1 MHTIDRIENDKK
13 IKILRERETSSQLR
27 LNELKKAREG
37 LKRRH
42 HGISIEYVHIKHY
55 APFQEPEIQK
65 TSRPFVPNFRKT
77 VIEKNIDELENRIKA
92 MSEKLQEAE
101 NALKEEKQKGEQEIL
116 AKDKQLQEL
125 KEFYE
130 QKLKGT
136 TDTIYT

>member
-1 MHTIDRIENDKK
+1 M
-13 IKILRERETSSQLR
+13 
-27 LNELKKAREG
+27 
-37 LKRRH
+37 H
-42 HGISIEYVHIKHY
+42 HGILIEYAHITHYY
-55 APFQEPEIQK
+55 APFQEPKIQK
-65 TSRPFVPNFRKT
+65 TSQPFVQNFHKT
-77 VIEKNIDELENRIKA
+77 VIGRNIDELENRIKA
-92 MSEKLQEAE
+92 VSELLKELE

>member
-1 MHTIDRIENDKK
+1 M
-13 IKILRERETSSQLR
+13 
-27 LNELKKAREG
+27 
-37 LKRRH
+37 
-42 HGISIEYVHIKHY
+42 
-55 APFQEPEIQK
+55 
-65 TSRPFVPNFRKT
+65 
-77 VIEKNIDELENRIKA
+77 IEKNIDELENRIKA
-92 MSEKLQEAE
+92 MSEQLQEAE